1 MFLTMASYTYT
12 ESFRASEMLK
22 ALDEIDVMGLSESIL
37 KRIKQSIKRNVVMT

>member
-1 MFLTMASYTYT
+1 
-12 ESFRASEMLK
+12 MLK